1 MTDLIAAT
9 IQKNYGSGGGGA
21 AKCFGF
27 DSALSRGEG
36 RKNDR
41 RASKRKDQDA
51 KSKKQQTI
59 RSVHQTI
66 VVRHR
71 FALTT
76 SSLLSTATMDRH
88 TDAFFTEEQV
98 ASFVD
103 HLSEQELCIYINQND
118 HPASKLT
125 DVISEKSLDVTDL
138 STGSI
143 VPTASEMAAIRE
155 CEELRELQR
164 SRNSGG
170 HCVTIDSLPYV
181 HDDENNHFK
190 TTPGSDEDC
199 CGEREETHEDITTR
213 SVESNFCNDDVNE
226 GSINTNERGVD
237 SSETIIDNEQ
247 KINKS
252 LSEDESEL
260 GSTDNNK
267 TADCELQPPDTQ
279 RKKRKS
285 SYNNINDGIIA
296 QREKIRDI
304 SANRE
309 RSSKK
314 KKEIRRGNYFN
325 EVRQKYSNFDSESE
339 SDCESDEESNKKQ
352 DEHQRQQQEVDEQ
365 SASNESSEGFLDTED
380 EQSDDLI
387 EFETQTELPI
397 ARKKR
402 KAANSNTLRA
412 SSEAIGSSIAKA
424 AATDR
429 GVSSEWISRN
439 DTKRRSKLK
448 KKHVNRV
455 SLEPSSSSSNAVRTN
470 NQTFK
475 ARESGGRRKATVG
488 FAAAPR
494 AINKR
499 KTQLS
504 LHQMMTKKK

>member
-1 MTDLIAAT
+1 
-9 IQKNYGSGGGGA
+9 
-21 AKCFGF
+21 
-27 DSALSRGEG
+27 
-36 RKNDR
+36 
-41 RASKRKDQDA
+41 
-51 KSKKQQTI
+51 
-59 RSVHQTI
+59 
-66 VVRHR
+66 
-71 FALTT
+71 
-76 SSLLSTATMDRH
+76 MDRH
-88 TDAFFTEEQV
+88 TDAFFTDEQV

-125 DVISEKSLDVTDL
+125 DVISEKSLDLTNHP

-155 CEELRELQR
+155 REELRELQR

-237 SSETIIDNEQ
+237 SETINTNEHDVDSETIIDNEQ

-252 LSEDESEL
+252 LSEDEL
-260 GSTDNNK
+260 GNTDNNK

-279 RKKRKS
+279 TKKKKS

-314 KKEIRRGNYFN
+314 KKKIRRGNYFN
-325 EVRQKYSNFDSESE
+325 EVRQKYSNFDSESDSDSD
-339 SDCESDEESNKKQ
+339 SDCESEESNKKQ
-352 DEHQRQQQEVDEQ
+352 DEYQRQQQEVDEQ

-402 KAANSNTLRA
+402 KARNSNTLLA

-424 AATDR
+424 AASNR

-439 DTKRRSKLK
+439 DAKRRSKLK
-448 KKHVNRV
+448 KKRVNRV

-470 NQTFK
+470 NQTFR
-475 ARESGGRRKATVG
+475 ARESGGRRKTTVG

-504 LHQMMTKKK
+504 LHQIMTKKK

>member
-1 MTDLIAAT
+1 
-9 IQKNYGSGGGGA
+9 
-21 AKCFGF
+21 
-27 DSALSRGEG
+27 
-36 RKNDR
+36 
-41 RASKRKDQDA
+41 
-51 KSKKQQTI
+51 
-59 RSVHQTI
+59 
-66 VVRHR
+66 
-71 FALTT
+71 
-76 SSLLSTATMDRH
+76 MDRH
-88 TDAFFTEEQV
+88 TDAFFTDEQV

-118 HPASKLT
+118 HHVSNKLT
-125 DVISEKSLDVTDL
+125 DVISEKPLDVTDL

-143 VPTASEMAAIRE
+143 VPTASDMDSIRE
-155 CEELRELQR
+155 REELRELQR

-237 SSETIIDNEQ
+237 SETINTNEQDVDSETIIDNEQ

-252 LSEDESEL
+252 LSEDEL
-260 GSTDNNK
+260 GSADKNK
-267 TADCELQPPDTQ
+267 TSDCELQPPDTQ
-279 RKKRKS
+279 TKKRKS
-285 SYNNINDGIIA
+285 SYSNINDGIIA

-314 KKEIRRGNYFN
+314 KKLIRRGNYFN
-325 EVRQKYSNFDSESE
+325 EVRQKYSNFDSESDSD

-352 DEHQRQQQEVDEQ
+352 DEYQRQQQEVDEQ

-402 KAANSNTLRA
+402 KAGISNTLLA

-448 KKHVNRV
+448 KKRVNRV
-455 SLEPSSSSSNAVRTN
+455 SLEPSSSSSNAGWTN

-475 ARESGGRRKATVG
+475 ARESGGRRKTTVG

-494 AINKR
+494 ALNKR

>member
-1 MTDLIAAT
+1 
-9 IQKNYGSGGGGA
+9 
-21 AKCFGF
+21 
-27 DSALSRGEG
+27 
-36 RKNDR
+36 
-41 RASKRKDQDA
+41 
-51 KSKKQQTI
+51 
-59 RSVHQTI
+59 
-66 VVRHR
+66 
-71 FALTT
+71 
-76 SSLLSTATMDRH
+76 MDRH
-88 TDAFFTEEQV
+88 TDAFFTDEQV

-118 HPASKLT
+118 HPVSNKLT
-125 DVISEKSLDVTDL
+125 DVISEKSLDLTNHP

-155 CEELRELQR
+155 REELRELQR

-181 HDDENNHFK
+181 HDENIHFK

-199 CGEREETHEDITTR
+199 CGEREETHEDITMR
-213 SVESNFCNDDVNE
+213 SMENNFCNDDVNE

-237 SSETIIDNEQ
+237 SETINTNEHDVDSETINTNEHDVDSETIIDNEQ

-252 LSEDESEL
+252 LSEDEL
-260 GSTDNNK
+260 GSTDNK
-267 TADCELQPPDTQ
+267 KSADCELQPPDTQ
-279 RKKRKS
+279 TKKRKS
-285 SYNNINDGIIA
+285 SYSNINDGIIA

-314 KKEIRRGNYFN
+314 KKKIRRGNYFN

-339 SDCESDEESNKKQ
+339 CESDEEINQKQ
-352 DEHQRQQQEVDEQ
+352 DEHQRQQQEVDER
-365 SASNESSEGFLDTED
+365 SASNEFSEGFLDTED

-402 KAANSNTLRA
+402 KARNSNTLLA
-412 SSEAIGSSIAKA
+412 SSEAIGSSITKA
-424 AATDR
+424 AASDR

-448 KKHVNRV
+448 KKRVNRV
-455 SLEPSSSSSNAVRTN
+455 SSSSNAVMTN
-470 NQTFK
+470 NQTFR
-475 ARESGGRRKATVG
+475 ARESGGRQRTTVG

>member
-1 MTDLIAAT
+1 
-9 IQKNYGSGGGGA
+9 
-21 AKCFGF
+21 
-27 DSALSRGEG
+27 
-36 RKNDR
+36 
-41 RASKRKDQDA
+41 
-51 KSKKQQTI
+51 
-59 RSVHQTI
+59 
-66 VVRHR
+66 
-71 FALTT
+71 
-76 SSLLSTATMDRH
+76 MDRH
-88 TDAFFTEEQV
+88 TDAFFTDEQV

-125 DVISEKSLDVTDL
+125 DVISEKSLDLTNHP

-155 CEELRELQR
+155 REELRELQR
-164 SRNSGG
+164 SRNCDG

-237 SSETIIDNEQ
+237 SETIIDNEQ
-247 KINKS
+247 KLNKS
-252 LSEDESEL
+252 LSEDEL

-267 TADCELQPPDTQ
+267 TADCELQPPDAQSKT
-279 RKKRKS
+279 KKRKT
-285 SYNNINDGIIA
+285 SYSNINDGIIA

-314 KKEIRRGNYFN
+314 KKKIRRGNYFN
-325 EVRQKYSNFDSESE
+325 EVRQKYSNFDSESDSDSN

-365 SASNESSEGFLDTED
+365 SASNKSSEGFLDTED

-402 KAANSNTLRA
+402 KAGISNTLLA

-429 GVSSEWISRN
+429 GVRSEWISRN

-448 KKHVNRV
+448 KKRVNRV
-455 SLEPSSSSSNAVRTN
+455 SLEPSSSSSNAVWTN

-475 ARESGGRRKATVG
+475 ARESRGQRKTVG

>member
-1 MTDLIAAT
+1 
-9 IQKNYGSGGGGA
+9 
-21 AKCFGF
+21 
-27 DSALSRGEG
+27 
-36 RKNDR
+36 
-41 RASKRKDQDA
+41 
-51 KSKKQQTI
+51 
-59 RSVHQTI
+59 
-66 VVRHR
+66 
-71 FALTT
+71 
-76 SSLLSTATMDRH
+76 MDRH
-88 TDAFFTEEQV
+88 TDAFFTDEQV

-118 HPASKLT
+118 HHPASFT
-125 DVISEKSLDVTDL
+125 GVISEKSLNLTNHP

-143 VPTASEMAAIRE
+143 VPTAIEMAAIRE
-155 CEELRELQR
+155 REELRELQR
-164 SRNSGG
+164 SRNCGG

-190 TTPGSDEDC
+190 TTSGSDEDC
-199 CGEREETHEDITTR
+199 RGEREETHEDIATHTER
-213 SVESNFCNDDVNE
+213 NFGNDDINE

-237 SSETIIDNEQ
+237 SETINTNEYDVDSETIIDDDQ

-252 LSEDESEL
+252 LSEEEL
-260 GSTDNNK
+260 GNTDNNK
-267 TADCELQPPDTQ
+267 TEDCELQPPGSKT
-279 RKKRKS
+279 KKRKS
-285 SYNNINDGIIA
+285 KKRESSYSNINDGIIA

-314 KKEIRRGNYFN
+314 KKKIRRGNYFN

-339 SDCESDEESNKKQ
+339 SDCESDGESNEKQ

-387 EFETQTELPI
+387 EFETQTQPPI
-397 ARKKR
+397 AQKKR
-402 KAANSNTLRA
+402 KAGNSNTLLA

-424 AATDR
+424 AASDR
-429 GVSSEWISRN
+429 GVSTEWISRN

-448 KKHVNRV
+448 RKRANRV
-455 SLEPSSSSSNAVRTN
+455 SSEPSSSSSNTVRKN

-475 ARESGGRRKATVG
+475 ARGESGRQRKTVG

>member
-1 MTDLIAAT
+1 VHHDNSSVDVGL
-9 IQKNYGSGGGGA
+9 
-21 AKCFGF
+21 
-27 DSALSRGEG
+27 R
-36 RKNDR
+36 
-41 RASKRKDQDA
+41 
-51 KSKKQQTI
+51 QT
-59 RSVHQTI
+59 H
-66 VVRHR
+66 H
-71 FALTT
+71 LYY
-76 SSLLSTATMDRH
+76 LSTATMDRH
-88 TDAFFTEEQV
+88 TDAFFTDEQV
-98 ASFVD
+98 ASFVT

-118 HPASKLT
+118 HPVSKLT
-125 DVISEKSLDVTDL
+125 DVISEKSLDLTNHP

-155 CEELRELQR
+155 REELRELQR

-170 HCVTIDSLPYV
+170 HCVTIASLPYV

-190 TTPGSDEDC
+190 TTPGSDEDF
-199 CGEREETHEDITTR
+199 CGEREERHEDITTR
-213 SVESNFCNDDVNE
+213 SVESNFGNDDVNE

-237 SSETIIDNEQ
+237 SGTINTNEHDVDSETIIDNEQ

-252 LSEDESEL
+252 LSEDKL
-260 GSTDNNK
+260 GRTGNSK
-267 TADCELQPPDTQ
+267 TVDCELQSPDTQ
-279 RKKRKS
+279 TKKRKS
-285 SYNNINDGIIA
+285 SYSNINDGIIA

-314 KKEIRRGNYFN
+314 KKQIRRGNYFN
-325 EVRQKYSNFDSESE
+325 EVRQKYSNFGSESE
-339 SDCESDEESNKKQ
+339 SESEPDCKSDEESNKKQ
-352 DEHQRQQQEVDEQ
+352 DEHQRQQQEVEEQ

-402 KAANSNTLRA
+402 KARNSNTLLA

-424 AATDR
+424 AATNR

-439 DTKRRSKLK
+439 DTKRRSKLRK
-448 KKHVNRV
+448 KRVNRV

-470 NQTFK
+470 NQTFR
-475 ARESGGRRKATVG
+475 ARESGGRRKTTVG

>member
-1 MTDLIAAT
+1 
-9 IQKNYGSGGGGA
+9 
-21 AKCFGF
+21 
-27 DSALSRGEG
+27 
-36 RKNDR
+36 
-41 RASKRKDQDA
+41 
-51 KSKKQQTI
+51 
-59 RSVHQTI
+59 
-66 VVRHR
+66 
-71 FALTT
+71 
-76 SSLLSTATMDRH
+76 MDRH
-88 TDAFFTEEQV
+88 TDAFFTDEQV

-118 HPASKLT
+118 HPVSNKLT
-125 DVISEKSLDVTDL
+125 DVISEKSLDLTNHP

-155 CEELRELQR
+155 REELRELQR

-181 HDDENNHFK
+181 HDENIHFK
-190 TTPGSDEDC
+190 TTLGSDEDC
-199 CGEREETHEDITTR
+199 CGEREETHEDITMR
-213 SVESNFCNDDVNE
+213 NMENDFCNDDVNE

-237 SSETIIDNEQ
+237 SETINTNEHDVDSETIIDNEQ

-252 LSEDESEL
+252 LSEDEL

-279 RKKRKS
+279 TKKRKS
-285 SYNNINDGIIA
+285 SYSNINDGIIA

-309 RSSKK
+309 RSIKK
-314 KKEIRRGNYFN
+314 KKKIRRGNYFN

-339 SDCESDEESNKKQ
+339 SESESDCKSDEESNKKQ
-352 DEHQRQQQEVDEQ
+352 DEHQRQQQEADEQ

-402 KAANSNTLRA
+402 KARNSNTLLA

-424 AATDR
+424 AATNR

-439 DTKRRSKLK
+439 DTKRRSNKLK
-448 KKHVNRV
+448 KKRVNRV

-470 NQTFK
+470 NQTFR
-475 ARESGGRRKATVG
+475 ARESGGRRKTTVG
-488 FAAAPR
+488 FAAAPK